1 MQAFFSDEQLL
12 HEPRQFMR
20 LGRISAPTDLPS
32 RAGSLQAALAARGIA
47 VQAPPD
53 FGREPLLAVHSA
65 DYLDYLEHA
74 YARWQAKRRGSRPGS
89 AAEPVALPERPRR
102 GGRPAA
108 LPLAVHRRPDRLLPE
123 RPVLP
128 HRPAHLALGAAL
140 HAQRGRGGRPRRGAR
155 RRGLCA
161 VPPVRPSRPPRPRR
175 RLLLPEQQ
183 RGRSPAAAHACP
195 RGGAGRGRAPWRRHA
210 ADLLPPRR
218 RHDGVAARRPGRL
231 LPVLQRL
238 CP

>member
-74 YARWQAKRRGSRPGS
+74 YARWQAEGARRGSRPGS
-89 AAEPVALPERPRR
+89 AAQPVALPERPRR
-102 GGRPAA
+102 AAGRPA
-108 LPLAVHRRPDRLLPE
+108 PRRPSSP
-123 RPVLP
+123 
-128 HRPAHLALGAAL
+128 RPAIT
-140 HAQRGRGGRPRRGAR
+140 
-155 RRGLCA
+155 
-161 VPPVRPSRPPRPRR
+161 
-175 RLLLPEQQ
+175 
-183 RGRSPAAAHACP
+183 
-195 RGGAGRGRAPWRRHA
+195 
-210 ADLLPPRR
+210 
-218 RHDGVAARRPGRL
+218 
-231 LPVLQRL
+231 
-238 CP
+238 

>member
-74 YARWQAKRRGSRPGS
+74 YARRLKGPGVDPGPEVLPNLSPYLNGRVEADGRP
-89 AAEPVALPERPRR
+89 PCPRR
-102 GGRPAA
+102 PSSPRPAIT
-108 LPLAVHRRPDRLLPE
+108 
-123 RPVLP
+123 
-128 HRPAHLALGAAL
+128 
-140 HAQRGRGGRPRRGAR
+140 
-155 RRGLCA
+155 
-161 VPPVRPSRPPRPRR
+161 
-175 RLLLPEQQ
+175 
-183 RGRSPAAAHACP
+183 
-195 RGGAGRGRAPWRRHA
+195 
-210 ADLLPPRR
+210 
-218 RHDGVAARRPGRL
+218 
-231 LPVLQRL
+231 
-238 CP
+238 

>member
-74 YARWQAKRRGSRPGS
+74 YARWQALKARRGSRPGS

-140 HAQRGRGGRPRRGAR
+140 HAQRGRGGRPRRRTAAR
-155 RRGLCA
+155 PMRCA
-161 VPPVRPSRPPRPRR
+161 AVRPSRPPRPRR
-175 RLLLPEQQ
+175 RLLLPEQ
-183 RGRSPAAAHACP
+183 RGAAAGC
-195 RGGAGRGRAPWRRHA
+195 GARMPAWRCWTWTRTMATARSRSSTAAPTS
-210 ADLLPPRR
+210 
-218 RHDGVAARRPGRL
+218 
-231 LPVLQRL
+231 
-238 CP
+238 